1 MNIVDLILFII
12 IAVVAIAS
20 ARKGFL
26 MTLFNIAAYVIS
38 GVLAKLFSSPVADY
52 AYMNFFSEKVTA
64 KLNELMPSGSVEGEI
79 TTVIVDA
86 IETLPS
92 YIQALINQFVNP
104 SDILNAGS
112 EGGNAAYT
120 VEMLEQTYLAPVV
133 TDVLG
138 IVAMV
143 LLFVLFVFILRIVF
157 SVINKGLTR
166 KKHRFIRGTNT
177 LLGAAFGAVKGTA
190 IVALIAAVLNIGAP
204 VINNQNLSDFVNGSA
219 ICNMVA
225 EILK

>member
-1 MNIVDLILFII
+1 MNIVDLILFAV

-20 ARKGFL
+20 AKKGFL
-26 MTLFNIAAYVIS
+26 MTLFNIASYLIAGILS
-38 GVLAKLFSSPVADY
+38 KIFSSPVAEY
-52 AYMNFFSEKVTA
+52 AYVNFFSEKILL
-64 KLNELMPSGSVEGEI
+64 KLREIMPSGSVEGEI
-79 TTVIVDA
+79 STVVNNT

-92 YIQALINQFVNP
+92 YIQALISRFGAEGM
-104 SDILNAGS
+104 SAAAEGTAGTL
-112 EGGNAAYT
+112 T
-120 VEMLEQTYLAPVV
+120 VEVIEQTYLAPAV
-133 TDVLG
+133 TNVLG

-157 SVINKGLTR
+157 SVINRGITK
-166 KKHRFIRGTNT
+166 KKHKFIRGTNT

-190 IVALIAAVLNIGAP
+190 ITALIAAVLNIGAP
-204 VINNQNLSDFVNGSA
+204 VINNTNLTEFVNSSA

>member
-38 GVLAKLFSSPVADY
+38 GVLAKLFSSPAADY
-52 AYMNFFSEKVTA
+52 AYLNFFSEKVTA

-112 EGGNAAYT
+112 EGGNVAYT

>member
-1 MNIVDLILFII
+1 MNIVDLILFIV

-26 MTLFNIAAYVIS
+26 MTLFNIASYVIA
-38 GVLAKLFSSPVADY
+38 GILAKMFSSPVADY
-52 AYMNFFSEKVTA
+52 AYVNFFSEKVLA
-64 KLNELMPSGSVEGEI
+64 KLHQLMPSGSVEGEI
-79 TTVIVDA
+79 STVIINA
-86 IETLPS
+86 IGSLPS
-92 YIQALINQFVNP
+92 YIQALINRFVNP
-104 SDILNAGS
+104 SDIINAGS
-112 EGGNAAYT
+112 EGANTVYT
-120 VEMLEQTYLAPVV
+120 AEMLEQTYLAPAVIN
-133 TDVLG
+133 VLG

-157 SVINKGLTR
+157 SIINKGLTK
-166 KKHRFIRGTNT
+166 KKHKFIRGTNT

-190 IVALIAAVLNIGAP
+190 IAALIAAVLNIGAP